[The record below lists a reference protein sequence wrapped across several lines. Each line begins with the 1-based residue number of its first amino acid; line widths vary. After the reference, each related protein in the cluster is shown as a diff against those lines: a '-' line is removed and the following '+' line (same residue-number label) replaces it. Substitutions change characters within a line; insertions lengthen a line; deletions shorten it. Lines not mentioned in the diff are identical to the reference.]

1 MDYRIAIVNSSSF
14 GTRFP
19 DQMDRLRKIGEVER
33 VRVAGTCCG
42 AELAKA
48 LEGFNVVISS
58 VTPFFD
64 KEFFENKRDL
74 VLLSRHG
81 IGYNNIDIPAAE
93 EAGCLVTTVSPLVE
107 RDPVAEGAVAILLD
121 AMRRVSDSHVAANEG
136 RWAERASFVGNGLSG
151 KTLGIIGLGA
161 IGAKVANAAIN
172 LGMHV
177 LGYDP
182 YLSVDHA
189 LSLNTRIE
197 HVTDLDDIFRQS
209 DYITLHLHFN
219 KSTANIID
227 QDAVSK
233 MKGGVRI
240 INLARGGLVSDDA
253 IIEGLESGRVAKYIT
268 DFPDNRLVQTKNVVA
283 MPHLGASTPE
293 SETNCAIMAADELR
307 DYLENGNITNSVN
320 LPNLTMRRSGDCRI
334 CVIHKNVPTVLSSIV
349 KLFSDL
355 EINVENLIN
364 KSKKELAY
372 TMIDIDRKV
381 GDSMIEAIEG
391 LDNIIRVRIL
401 K

>member
-1 MDYRIAIVNSSSF
+1 MNKIAPAGLRRLDPGRYQVSKEE
-14 GTRFP
+14 TRYEGLILRSADLHGFDFP
-19 DQMDRLRKIGEVER
+19 DELLAIAR
-33 VRVAGTCCG
+33 AGSGTNNIPIDQCNARGIAVFNTPG
-42 AELAKA
+42 ANANAVKELLIADLLLA
-48 LEGFNVVISS
+48 S
-58 VTPFFD
+58 
-64 KEFFENKRDL
+64 RDL
-74 VLLSRHG
+74 LGG
-81 IGYNNIDIPAAE
+81 IQWVRQQVADGVDVTKVVEKGKAA
-93 EAGCLVTTVSPLVE
+93 
-107 RDPVAEGAVAILLD
+107 
-121 AMRRVSDSHVAANEG
+121 
-136 RWAERASFVGNGLSG
+136 FVGPELVG

-307 DYLENGNITNSVN
+307 DYLENGNIRNSVN
-320 LPNLTMRRSGDCRI
+320 LPGASLERSGVMRMCILHR
-334 CVIHKNVPTVLSSIV
+334 NVPAMLAKITA
-349 KLFSDL
+349 LFAKDNV
-355 EINVENLIN
+355 NVENMSN
-364 KSKKELAY
+364 RTRGDYAY
-372 TMIDIDRKV
+372 AIVDLGARIDESVVEDVKC
-381 GDSMIEAIEG
+381 
-391 LDNIIRVRIL
+391 LPNIIRVRVIE
-401 K
+401 

>member
-1 MDYRIAIVNSSSF
+1 MYRVQVMNKIAPAGLRRLDPGRYQVSKEE
-14 GTRFP
+14 TRYEGLILRSADLHGFDFP
-19 DQMDRLRKIGEVER
+19 DELLAIAR
-33 VRVAGTCCG
+33 AGSGTNNIPIDQCNTRGIAVFNTPG
-42 AELAKA
+42 ANANAVKELLIADLLLA
-48 LEGFNVVISS
+48 S
-58 VTPFFD
+58 
-64 KEFFENKRDL
+64 RDL
-74 VLLSRHG
+74 LGG
-81 IGYNNIDIPAAE
+81 IQWVRQQVADGVDVTKVVEKGKAA
-93 EAGCLVTTVSPLVE
+93 
-107 RDPVAEGAVAILLD
+107 
-121 AMRRVSDSHVAANEG
+121 
-136 RWAERASFVGNGLSG
+136 FVGPELVG

>member
-1 MDYRIAIVNSSSF
+1 MYRVQVMNKIAPAGLRRLDPGRYQVSKEE
-14 GTRFP
+14 TRYEGLILRSADLHGFDFP
-19 DQMDRLRKIGEVER
+19 DELLAIAR
-33 VRVAGTCCG
+33 AGSGTNNIPIDQCNARGIAVFNTPG
-42 AELAKA
+42 ANANAVKELLIADLLLA
-48 LEGFNVVISS
+48 S
-58 VTPFFD
+58 
-64 KEFFENKRDL
+64 RDL
-74 VLLSRHG
+74 LGG
-81 IGYNNIDIPAAE
+81 IQWVRQQVADGVDVTKVVEKGKAA
-93 EAGCLVTTVSPLVE
+93 
-107 RDPVAEGAVAILLD
+107 
-121 AMRRVSDSHVAANEG
+121 
-136 RWAERASFVGNGLSG
+136 FVGPELVG

-320 LPNLTMRRSGDCRI
+320 LPNVSQEWSGIARLCL
-334 CVIHKNVPTVLSSIV
+334 IHKNVPAMLTQIMSTLS
-349 KLFSDL
+349 DDR
-355 EINVENLIN
+355 INVENMTN
-364 KSKKELAY
+364 KSRKDYAY
-372 TMIDIDRKV
+372 TILDVV
-381 GDSMIEAIEG
+381 GDPSDESLDKIRAIDG
-391 LDNIIRVRIL
+391 VIRLRKI
-401 K
+401 

>member
-1 MDYRIAIVNSSSF
+1 MNKIAPAGLRRLDPGRYQVSKEE
-14 GTRFP
+14 TRYEGLILRSADLHGFDFP
-19 DQMDRLRKIGEVER
+19 DELLAIAR
-33 VRVAGTCCG
+33 AGSGTNNSPIDQCNARGIAVFNTPG
-42 AELAKA
+42 ANANAVKELLIADLLLA
-48 LEGFNVVISS
+48 S
-58 VTPFFD
+58 
-64 KEFFENKRDL
+64 RDL
-74 VLLSRHG
+74 LGG
-81 IGYNNIDIPAAE
+81 IQWVRQQVADGVDVTKVVEKGKAA
-93 EAGCLVTTVSPLVE
+93 
-107 RDPVAEGAVAILLD
+107 
-121 AMRRVSDSHVAANEG
+121 
-136 RWAERASFVGNGLSG
+136 FVGPELVG

-268 DFPDNRLVQTKNVVA
+268 DFPDNRMVQTKNVVA

-334 CVIHKNVPTVLSSIV
+334 CVIHKNVPNMISQIAAVMGQA
-349 KLFSDL
+349 
-355 EINVENLIN
+355 NVNIEHMVNRSRGDI
-364 KSKKELAY
+364 AY
-372 TMIDIDRKV
+372 TVVDSLDDVPADIAQAL
-381 GDSMIEAIEG
+381 SAIEG
-391 LDNIIRVRIL
+391 VVRARSIC
-401 K
+401 

>member
-1 MDYRIAIVNSSSF
+1 MDV
-14 GTRFP
+14 T
-19 DQMDRLRKIGEVER
+19 KVVEK
-33 VRVAGTCCG
+33 G
-42 AELAKA
+42 KA
-48 LEGFNVVISS
+48 
-58 VTPFFD
+58 
-64 KEFFENKRDL
+64 
-74 VLLSRHG
+74 
-81 IGYNNIDIPAAE
+81 A
-93 EAGCLVTTVSPLVE
+93 
-107 RDPVAEGAVAILLD
+107 
-121 AMRRVSDSHVAANEG
+121 
-136 RWAERASFVGNGLSG
+136 FVGPELVG

-293 SETNCAIMAADELR
+293 TSGRRAAGLFGKRQHHQLGEPAQR
-307 DYLENGNITNSVN
+307 
-320 LPNLTMRRSGDCRI
+320 RRSGDCRI

-372 TMIDIDRKV
+372 TMIDIDCKV
-381 GDSMIEAIEG
+381 RTAMSRPSRGWITSFG
-391 LDNIIRVRIL
+391 
-401 K
+401 